1 MSEID
6 PLDLTPSASIGALR
20 RFGSQADTDALV
32 ADAVLGE
39 RLRIGAILT
48 CEAAKGR
55 IDAAINVAIRSS
67 MGAEDAAALL
77 ESLPKSNSNADAFAR
92 ALAAEAI
99 GLSGAQHD
107 QAPAALFGAP
117 DARAERLK
125 EVHAAAK
132 HTNAVRYG
140 ARG

>member
-67 MGAEDAAALL
+67 RPLSAMPCSTGGRVRKR
-77 ESLPKSNSNADAFAR
+77 KSS
-92 ALAAEAI
+92 
-99 GLSGAQHD
+99 SSCW
-107 QAPAALFGAP
+107 
-117 DARAERLK
+117 
-125 EVHAAAK
+125 
-132 HTNAVRYG
+132 TTST
-140 ARG
+140 